1 MLDVAAKSIG
11 LSATSDDQYVLS
23 KSAGAYLMEIC
34 REVSA
39 ILEADDKTRQ
49 DNNTKQN
56 EVNVQSAASH
66 TGDAGHPASDPGAG
80 LA

>member
-1 MLDVAAKSIG
+1 MRAKGVMMLDVAAKSIG
-11 LSATSDDQYVLS
+11 LSATSDHQYVLS

-34 REVSA
+34 PEVSA

-56 EVNVQSAASH
+56 
-66 TGDAGHPASDPGAG
+66 
-80 LA
+80 